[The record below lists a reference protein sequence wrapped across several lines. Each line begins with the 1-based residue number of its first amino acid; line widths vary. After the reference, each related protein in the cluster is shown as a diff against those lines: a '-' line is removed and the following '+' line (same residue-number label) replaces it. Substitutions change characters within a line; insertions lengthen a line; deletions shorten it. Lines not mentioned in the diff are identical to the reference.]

1 MPGLNL
7 ERDPLRKIRLLNS
20 RTSKLVFGA
29 AVLLALPLI
38 GTTLAASI
46 SITSNTNNTIQFGQ
60 GVIQATACDEAI
72 TVTANTNFTNA
83 SGSGSFNVDTITLS
97 SIANAC
103 TAKTFTVRAY
113 DSTTATPLTV
123 NSGGTPTTALV
134 FVPTIS
140 GSSCNIA
147 VTGSTFTTSI
157 CTYSSNANTVA
168 IKIPTTL
175 SAASVYKFTLE
186 TS

>member
-46 SITSNTNNTIQFGQ
+46 SINSGSSVQFGQ

-72 TVTANTNFTNA
+72 TVTANTSFTNA
-83 SGSGSFNVDTITLS
+83 SGAGSFNVDTITLS
-97 SIANAC
+97 GIADAC
-103 TAKTFTVRAY
+103 SAKTFTVRAY
-113 DSTTATPLTV
+113 DTTTATPLTV

-140 GSSCNIA
+140 GSCTIA
-147 VTGSTFTTSI
+147 VTGSTFTTSV
-157 CTYSSNANTVA
+157 CTYSSNNNSVA
-168 IKIPTTL
+168 IKVPTTL

>member
-46 SITSNTNNTIQFGQ
+46 TINSNSSNTIQFGQ
-60 GVIQATACDEAI
+60 GVVQATACDQDV
-72 TVTANTNFTNA
+72 TVAATTSFANA
-83 SGSGSFNVDTITLS
+83 SGAGSFNVDTITLS
-97 SIANAC
+97 GISADCAL
-103 TAKTFTVRAY
+103 KTFLVRAY
-113 DSTTATPLTV
+113 DTTTATPSTIA
-123 NSGGTPTTALV
+123 SSSPTTALT
-134 FVPTIS
+134 FVAGSPTFCTI
-140 GSSCNIA
+140 GSQNFTTYSC
-147 VTGSTFTTSI
+147 TGSGPYSI
-157 CTYSSNANTVA
+157 A
-168 IKIPTTL
+168 IKVPVTL